1 MHDGVNTM
9 VDWKAEYK
17 AKEALLRERGFQ
29 VVNPYEFYRDMFPKG
44 SLQSEQG
51 DGKGNVIATQI
62 RPSGRGRT
70 KQWIVD
76 DSLKIGRAHV

>member
-29 VVNPYEFYRDMFPKG
+29 EVSPHEFYRDMFPKG

-76 DSLKIGRAHV
+76 DS

>member
-9 VDWKAEYK
+9 VDWEAEYK

-29 VVNPYEFYRDMFPKG
+29 VVNPYEFYREMFPKG

-51 DGKGNVIATQI
+51 DGKGNVIAT
-62 RPSGRGRT
+62 RFVRLAEAGRNNGLWT
-70 KQWIVD
+70 I
-76 DSLKIGRAHV
+76 A